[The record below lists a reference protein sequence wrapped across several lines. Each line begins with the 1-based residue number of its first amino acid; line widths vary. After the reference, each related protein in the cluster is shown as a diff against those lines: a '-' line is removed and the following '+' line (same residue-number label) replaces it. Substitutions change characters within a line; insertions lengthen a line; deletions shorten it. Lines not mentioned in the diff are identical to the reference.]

1 MVGSDFDFKGLLRV
15 VDDLSFDW
23 DVLVLFNFSF
33 LGNVF
38 DLFFWNVLRNVLS
51 KILDGIVVGDGNF
64 SWDFLN
70 SDFFSVLGDLS
81 SFGNSFNSSF
91 ILVFDDFFLEGHVFD
106 SAFTLDDLFAG
117 VDDSVDNLRLLS
129 SNNCCVG
136 GIPAGV

>member
-64 SWDFLN
+64 SWDFLD

-91 ILVFDDFFLEGHVFD
+91 IFVFDDFFLEGHVFD